1 VEVEEVAK
9 VLVQPLEMEELVGE
23 EMVVVRV
30 KILDLQETLIK
41 EVVEEV
47 VLYLIRLLLKLMGVV
62 DQE

>member
-47 VLYLIRLLLKLMGVV
+47 VLYLM
-62 DQE
+62 